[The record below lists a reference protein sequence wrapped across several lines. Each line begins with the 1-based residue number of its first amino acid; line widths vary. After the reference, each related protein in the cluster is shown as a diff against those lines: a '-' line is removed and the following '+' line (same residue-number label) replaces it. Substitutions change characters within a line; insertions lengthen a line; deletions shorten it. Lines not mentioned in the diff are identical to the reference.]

1 VRQSGFLSLQEQRYL
16 ATLLGFVA
24 LASGAAALVLHQA
37 RGVLSLP
44 LQTMSIVFSAIGG
57 VQFLLAR
64 VVRPGLLTCW
74 MFLNVPLLFFGFWYC
89 LYSLDGSSLAYTSL
103 FGLATAFPVLF
114 CLQFVLLTP
123 KDAFLWTV
131 VEIVM
136 LIGISLPRA
145 FATSASEG
153 LLGGGFLPT
162 MLLTGYGTQVLLLKY
177 VADLVRKLRAARE
190 ETAQLEEVA
199 FYDVLTG
206 LLNRRGTETFLQQV
220 LSDARRTQDAFSIA
234 LMDLDH
240 FKEVNDT
247 YGHLVGD
254 DLLKQFAGQFKNS
267 LRAGDVLGRWGG
279 EEFLL
284 ITLHTPTSLHQ
295 TLARRLKD
303 SWQHPTVTF
312 SAGLAAFQKGDALQS
327 LIQRADEALYRAKSN
342 GRNRIEL
349 AEGDVVER
357 DDVTFLKN

>member
-1 VRQSGFLSLQEQRYL
+1 MRQSGFLSLQEQRYL
-16 ATLLGFVA
+16 AMLLGGAA
-24 LASGAAALVLHQA
+24 LLSGAAAIGLHQA

-44 LQTMSIVFSAIGG
+44 LQVMALVFSSTGG
-57 VQFLLAR
+57 VQFLFAGY
-64 VVRPGLLTCW
+64 VRPGLLTCW
-74 MFLNVPLLFFGFWYC
+74 MFLNVPILFFAFWYC
-89 LYSLDGSSLAYTSL
+89 LYSLDGSNLAYTSL

-123 KDAFLWTV
+123 KDAFVWTGL
-131 VEIVM
+131 EITA
-136 LIGISLPRA
+136 LIAISLPRA
-145 FATSASEG
+145 FNTGAGEG
-153 LLGGGFLPT
+153 LLGGGFLPV

-177 VADLVRKLRAARE
+177 VADLVRKLRVAKE
-190 ETAQLEEVA
+190 ENSQLEEVA

-220 LSDARRTQDAFSIA
+220 LADARRSQDTFSVA

-254 DLLKQFAGQFKNS
+254 ELLKQFASQFKSS

-284 ITLHTPTSLHQ
+284 VTLHTPATLHP

-303 SWQHPTVTF
+303 SWQHPSVTF
-312 SAGLAAFQKGDALQS
+312 SAGLAAFHKGDTLQS

-349 AEGDVVER
+349 ADAPLVEV
-357 DDVTFLKN
+357 DDVTYLKN